1 MPAKLSER
9 CSKNGIELSGLVEFA
24 KYLNDGNT
32 FKLLKRFS
40 HASID
45 PELIEKLFP
54 LLDIPSR
61 DVILQKI
68 LDGEMDWHI
77 LVSTMQRIEMITDFL
92 LLFAK
97 VSVHT
102 LYVIQIV
109 LAKCLKQKV
118 LFHVDDL

>member
-1 MPAKLSER
+1 MPAKLSVR
-9 CSKNGIELSGLVEFA
+9 CSKNGIELSGLVAFA
-24 KYLNDGNT
+24 KYLNDENT

-45 PELIEKLFP
+45 PELIEKLFH
-54 LLDIPSR
+54 LLNIPSR
-61 DVILQKI
+61 DMILQKI
-68 LDGEMDWHI
+68 LDGEMNWHI
-77 LVSTMQRIEMITDFL
+77 LVSTTQRIEMITDFL
-92 LLFAK
+92 LLFAE
-97 VSVHT
+97 VSVRT